1 MTYHQ
6 IIDDIFDYCVELLI
20 IAARAIGMTYEEIN
34 VWFFIVFEPL
44 VFFMVLLYALRL
56 KIQNH
61 HLKKQYQIAKS
72 FNSTVINEKAGITY
86 AGFQTDAH
94 SVS

>member
-20 IAARAIGMTYEEIN
+20 IGARAIGMTYEEIN

-44 VFFMVLLYALRL
+44 VFALVALRS
-56 KIQNH
+56 QNAQLRK
-61 HLKKQYQIAKS
+61 HLEPIS
-72 FNSTVINEKAGITY
+72 HSTHGSDSRGTGY
-86 AGFQTDAH
+86 L
-94 SVS
+94 VSPRAS

>member
-20 IAARAIGMTYEEIN
+20 IGAHAVGMTYEEIN

-44 VFFMVLLYALRL
+44 VFALVALYAWHLRS
-56 KIQNH
+56 QNAQ
-61 HLKKQYQIAKS
+61 LRKQLESSSRSTHSA
-72 FNSTVINEKAGITY
+72 NSRSTGY
-86 AGFQTDAH
+86 L
-94 SVS
+94 VSPRAS

>member
-6 IIDDIFDYCVELLI
+6 TIEDIFDYCVELLI
-20 IAARAIGMTYEEIN
+20 IAARAVGMTYEEIN

-44 VFFMVLLYALRL
+44 IFFMALLYTLKL
-56 KIQNH
+56 KIQNND
-61 HLKKQYQIAKS
+61 LKKQCQTVKS
-72 FNSTVINEKAGITY
+72 FNSAVINEKAGIAY
-86 AGFQTDAH
+86 AGSKTDAH

>member
-20 IAARAIGMTYEEIN
+20 IGARSVGMTYEEIN

-44 VFFMVLLYALRL
+44 MFALVALYAWHLRA
-56 KIQNH
+56 QNAK
-61 HLKKQYQIAKS
+61 LRKQLDPTS
-72 FNSTVINEKAGITY
+72 HSTHRPDSRCTGCL
-86 AGFQTDAH
+86 
-94 SVS
+94 VSPRAS